1 MIYFQEDDVVTAGR
15 PDTLENIKEMINLE
29 FNIQESRKM
38 RKFIGVYYEWGHDT
52 KGPSA
57 EINMEKD
64 I

>member
-1 MIYFQEDDVVTAGR
+1 
-15 PDTLENIKEMINLE
+15 
-29 FNIQESRKM
+29 M

-64 I
+64 IQKWVEGYDNSIGSDVTVQKTPGAPGTNLIHIDLE

>member
-1 MIYFQEDDVVTAGR
+1 MVTAGR